1 MPKILHIPNY
11 YLPNFGGIEQ
21 VAYDIVSG
29 LKDEYEQ
36 KVICFNTS
44 SNTVKDI
51 YDDIEIIRIGFKLKL
66 ASQAISLSYLFK
78 LFLLIKKF
86 DPDIIYLHLPNPLVS
101 IYLLL
106 SKIKD
111 RKLIV
116 HWHSDIIDQKILKKF
131 YYPFQ
136 YLILKRASKVFAT
149 SPNYIESSEDLKP
162 FLNKTDVI
170 PNIVNTSKFVLSDE
184 NMKNIEKLKL
194 KFGNKKV
201 LFFLGR
207 HVPYKGIEYI
217 IKASDLL
224 HENAV
229 ILIAGEGPLT
239 DYLKRMANGKGN
251 IVFLGRITNDE
262 LKEYLAISY
271 LFLFPSVT
279 KNEAFGIAL
288 AEALYCGVPAIGFNI
303 EGSGVNWVNKDGY
316 TGFMVENRNFV
327 EFANKINYLL
337 ENEKL
342 RNQMSEN
349 AKKWINDNFTK
360 NKMISKL
367 KQELKNILS
376 DN

>member
-11 YLPNFGGIEQ
+11 YPPNFGGIEQ

-36 KVICFNTS
+36 KVICFNNS
-44 SNTVKDI
+44 SETVVDV
-51 YDDIEIIRIGFKLKL
+51 YDGIEVVRIGYKLKL
-66 ASQAISLSYLFK
+66 ASQAISIRYFFELNS
-78 LFLLIKKF
+78 LIKKF
-86 DPDIIYLHLPNPLVS
+86 NPDIIYLHLPNPLVS
-101 IYLLL
+101 IYLFL
-106 SKIKD
+106 SRIKD
-111 RKLIV
+111 IKLII

-136 YLILKRASKVFAT
+136 YLILKRANKIFAT
-149 SPNYIESSEDLKP
+149 SPNYMENSEDLRP
-162 FLNKTDVI
+162 FLTKADVI
-170 PNIVNTSKFVLSDE
+170 PNIVNTEKFILND
-184 NMKNIEKLKL
+184 KNIRNIKKLKL
-194 KFGNKKV
+194 KYENKKV

-217 IKASDLL
+217 IKASDLIN
-224 HENAV
+224 ENAV
-229 ILIAGEGPLT
+229 ILIAGEGTLT
-239 DYLKRMANGKGN
+239 NYLKEIARGKKN
-251 IVFLGRITNDE
+251 IIFLGKLTNDE

-288 AEALYCGVPAIGFNI
+288 AEALYCGVPAVGFNI

-337 ENEKL
+337 ENEAL
-342 RNQMSEN
+342 RNEMSEN
-349 AKKWINDNFTK
+349 AKKWVNDNFTK
-360 NKMISKL
+360 DKMIFKL
-367 KQELKNILS
+367 RSELKNILS